1 MTFGVKESRDVTFE
15 SARFEEYLYG
25 MWTSPSRGFSVHSLF
40 SCIDVTE
47 DVAIKGKGSGVT
59 MAKKKKGGKKK
70 GGKKRKR

>member
-1 MTFGVKESRDVTFE
+1 
-15 SARFEEYLYG
+15 
-25 MWTSPSRGFSVHSLF
+25 MWTSHSRGFSVHSLF
-40 SCIDVTE
+40 SCIGVTE